1 MEKSAKK
8 KKKTAF
14 HRKYLRP
21 MKIQG
26 DVHLHECS
34 ENYFSGPHTMRQ
46 FYTHSVGHKLESLND
61 IKCWRRCGC
70 TGFLTVTGGG

>member
-1 MEKSAKK
+1 MEKSAK

-26 DVHLHECS
+26 DVQLMS
-34 ENYFSGPHTMRQ
+34 VQKTTFQDHTQ
-46 FYTHSVGHKLESLND
+46 
-61 IKCWRRCGC
+61 
-70 TGFLTVTGGG
+70 